1 MCPNSVELWKTLRR
15 AAEIRRHEEIL
26 GIAVN
31 SPDEIPEDYYH
42 RKCRSIF
49 NMKKDLDRIHANE
62 KTESRKDTESAEGH
76 LLEERRVLQGF
87 MKRYAY
93 FAIRKTN
100 TSAIPPPVI
109 AQDLTR
115 AHQAGET
122 AFQDFKNNR
131 LEPDKPLVSSTTPS
145 RSRS

>member
-1 MCPNSVELWKTLRR
+1 ML
-15 AAEIRRHEEIL
+15 
-26 GIAVN
+26 
-31 SPDEIPEDYYH
+31 
-42 RKCRSIF
+42 
-49 NMKKDLDRIHANE
+49 MKKRRVDW
-62 KTESRKDTESAEGH
+62 KDTESAEGASIRGTPST
-76 LLEERRVLQGF
+76 LRV

-109 AQDLTR
+109 VQDLTR